1 MRLESVLI
9 ATSTLFSSTIAWKWA
24 KEGIASMT
32 WYTDYSHENLACNCV
47 PNAMVVG
54 PTVALAEVAY
64 GAFDHFGS
72 GPACGLCKW
81 YYKNNFIDIKNK
93 NIQVHIIIVITNFC

>member
-1 MRLESVLI
+1 MRLESILV
-9 ATSTLFSSTIAWKWA
+9 ATSYLFSSAYAWKWA

-47 PNAMVVG
+47 PTAMEAG

-72 GPACGLCKW
+72 GPACGLCK
-81 YYKNNFIDIKNK
+81 
-93 NIQVHIIIVITNFC
+93 